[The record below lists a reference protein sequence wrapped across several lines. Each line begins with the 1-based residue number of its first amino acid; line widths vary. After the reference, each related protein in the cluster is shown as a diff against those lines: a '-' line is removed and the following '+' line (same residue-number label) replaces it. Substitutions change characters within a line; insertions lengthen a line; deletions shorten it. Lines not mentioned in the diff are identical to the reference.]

1 MICSRSS
8 FQLTSYGDESMND
21 LPSLNASESDESL
34 YLNVRLKLLEK
45 LNSSYWKS
53 WHRDYLVTLQIRKR
67 WLTSRPE
74 FAIGD
79 LVLIAEDNQPPL
91 HWKMARVVDLYSGND
106 EINRVAKVKTINGTL
121 MRAIIKLRKFPFDPS
136 QATSYPDL
144 VRDAL
149 TLTQK
154 NPSTSAQNWGCY
166 SDNFFGLEFCWY
178 NIRIYEPL

>member
-1 MICSRSS
+1 
-8 FQLTSYGDESMND
+8 MND

-106 EINRVAKVKTINGTL
+106 EINRVAKVKTINDAGNN
-121 MRAIIKLRKFPFDPS
+121 
-136 QATSYPDL
+136 QA
-144 VRDAL
+144 
-149 TLTQK
+149 
-154 NPSTSAQNWGCY
+154 
-166 SDNFFGLEFCWY
+166 
-178 NIRIYEPL
+178 